1 MELSQAIDV
10 VLNLTFEAVQP
21 QSQHK
26 RLEYQI
32 KINPK
37 SLQGMRLNTNKQSE
51 QKGGEQVLAGYGV
64 SRVCREDKGLRP
76 IIGIHLGWGE
86 LCVAELQSTTDVPT
100 LRISF

>member
-1 MELSQAIDV
+1 MELSQANDV
-10 VLNLTFEAVQP
+10 VLNLTFEAVRP

-37 SLQGMRLNTNKQSE
+37 SLQEMRLNTNKQSE

-64 SRVCREDKGLRP
+64 SRVSGGQGPEANNWDTSWVG
-76 IIGIHLGWGE
+76 
-86 LCVAELQSTTDVPT
+86 
-100 LRISF
+100 